1 MNDSE
6 YIVYII
12 SFSFIA
18 CFWLFFSN
26 ICLFLLV
33 SHSIICLF
41 LLSSFVCFS
50 LFFRCLAAFLLPIG
64 APPFFPDSLL
74 FDEISDLLSSRFN
87 TDSDQKN
94 SSSETNKFN
103 PKTTSSTIV
112 LVVCRLN
119 AIVSIWLFGSFPPC
133 CVVDDVVSVQ

>member
-18 CFWLFFSN
+18 CFWLFFSS
-26 ICLFLLV
+26 ICLFSFV
-33 SHSIICLF
+33 SHSSVCLF
-41 LLSSFVCFS
+41 LQSNSVCFLLS
-50 LFFRCLAAFLLPIG
+50 LRCLAAFLLPIG
-64 APPFFPDSLL
+64 APPFFPASLL
-74 FDEISDLLSSRFN
+74 FNEISDLLSSRFS
-87 TDSDQKN
+87 TDSDPKN
-94 SSSETNKFN
+94 SSSEANKFN